1 MLNYEVDARILA
13 PFVPPGI
20 ELDAWQGKTLA
31 SIVAFEFAEVRV
43 LDKPVP
49 CHRDFEEMNLRFY
62 VRRRTAD
69 GWRRGVVFV
78 RELVPLPTVAL
89 LARLLYGEP
98 YKALPMDRLFQHH
111 SIPPGSSGTA
121 ARERTT
127 TVRYSWYHDK
137 TWNRVEATVDT
148 TQEPRLPEPG
158 SEEEFLTDH
167 TYGYGS
173 RRGQTI
179 EYVVEHPTWRY
190 WNAVKSTV
198 APPRC
203 ARVRLRRTWKRSHA
217 AHPSALLKAPT
228 PGEAFRAVPRS
239 RPARPS
245 SSLEALVLPV
255 IVRRPGAIRS
265 LRLWQCRRFGRQH
278 GLRVE
283 VGLLIKA
290 PR

>member
-98 YKALPMDRLFQHH
+98 YKALPMERLFRHH
-111 SIPPGSSGTA
+111 PMPPASPGTT
-121 ARERTT
+121 ARASAT
-127 TVRYSWYHDK
+127 TVRYSWYPLMTRPGTAWK
-137 TWNRVEATVDT
+137 QRSA
-148 TQEPRLPEPG
+148 PRKSPG
-158 SEEEFLTDH
+158 SPN
-167 TYGYGS
+167 
-173 RRGQTI
+173 R
-179 EYVVEHPTWRY
+179 
-190 WNAVKSTV
+190 
-198 APPRC
+198 
-203 ARVRLRRTWKRSHA
+203 A
-217 AHPSALLKAPT
+217 AKK
-228 PGEAFRAVPRS
+228 
-239 RPARPS
+239 
-245 SSLEALVLPV
+245 SSLPTTHTDTAPAAAIPSNTSSNTL
-255 IVRRPGAIRS
+255 PGATGTR
-265 LRLWQCRRFGRQH
+265 
-278 GLRVE
+278 
-283 VGLLIKA
+283 
-290 PR
+290 

>member
-98 YKALPMDRLFQHH
+98 YKALPMERLFRHH
-111 SIPPGSSGTA
+111 
-121 ARERTT
+121 
-127 TVRYSWYHDK
+127 
-137 TWNRVEATVDT
+137 
-148 TQEPRLPEPG
+148 
-158 SEEEFLTDH
+158 
-167 TYGYGS
+167 
-173 RRGQTI
+173 
-179 EYVVEHPTWRY
+179 
-190 WNAVKSTV
+190 
-198 APPRC
+198 
-203 ARVRLRRTWKRSHA
+203 SHA
-217 AHPSALLKAPT
+217 ARISGHNSA
-228 PGEAFRAVPRS
+228 RACNH
-239 RPARPS
+239 
-245 SSLEALVLPV
+245 
-255 IVRRPGAIRS
+255 RS
-265 LRLWQCRRFGRQH
+265 LFL
-278 GLRVE
+278 VS
-283 VGLLIKA
+283 
-290 PR
+290 